1 MKIKKTVTRK
11 VIAANR
17 ANAQKGTGPRN
28 TQAVRQN
35 AATHGL
41 LTKRLVFQDEEEKK
55 EYNTLL
61 DELETEYQA
70 SGRTEWA
77 LVEEIAICLWK
88 LQILNGWEVQEITN
102 RRKAAKAILRAVT
115 ENYCEEQLP
124 LFTKGDGS
132 RSAAQLGWD
141 CQELIVRTGTRN
153 SEQENESPSG
163 DTKGKA
169 GHVQI
174 EAKLNTSLDTILRY
188 QAALKRD
195 LYRAI
200 AALRAIQA
208 QRCGEN
214 DAGEDKFHKWPA
226 RSP

>member
-1 MKIKKTVTRK
+1 MKIKKTVTGK

-17 ANAQKGTGPRN
+17 ANARNGTGPRN

-35 AATHGL
+35 AVTHGL

-102 RRKAAKAILRAVT
+102 RRKAAKAILRAVA
-115 ENYCEEQLP
+115 ENYDEEQLP

-132 RSAAQLGWD
+132 RSAARLGWD

-153 SEQENESPSG
+153 SEQDESFAG
-163 DTKGKA
+163 DTKDKA

-174 EAKLNTSLDTILRY
+174 EAKLTTSLDTILRY

-214 DAGEDKFHKWPA
+214 DAGEDK
-226 RSP
+226 

>member
-1 MKIKKTVTRK
+1 MKINKSVTEK
-11 VIAANR
+11 VVAANR
-17 ANAQKGTGPRN
+17 ANAQKGTGPQSTR
-28 TQAVRQN
+28 TVRLN
-35 AATHGL
+35 ALKHSVLAKH
-41 LTKRLVFQDEEEKK
+41 LVFRDEQEEA
-55 EYNTLL
+55 EFNNLQA
-61 DELETEYQA
+61 ELEDEYQP
-70 SGRTEWA
+70 GGQTERA

-88 LQILNGWEVQEITN
+88 VQILNGWELQEITN

-115 ENYCEEQLP
+115 ENYDEEQLP

-132 RSAAQLGWD
+132 RSSAQLGWD

-153 SEQENESPSG
+153 SEQENESVSG

-174 EAKLNTSLDTILRY
+174 EAKLTTSLDTILRY

-208 QRCGEN
+208 QRRGEN
-214 DAGEDKFHKWPA
+214 DAGEDK
-226 RSP
+226 

>member
-1 MKIKKTVTRK
+1 MKIKKSVTEK

-17 ANAQKGTGPRN
+17 ANAQKGTGPQSTR
-28 TQAVRQN
+28 TVKLN
-35 AATHGL
+35 ALKHSVLAKH
-41 LTKRLVFQDEEEKK
+41 LVFRDEQEEA
-55 EYNTLL
+55 EFNNLQA
-61 DELETEYQA
+61 ELEDEYQPC
-70 SGRTEWA
+70 GQTERA
-77 LVEEIAICLWK
+77 LVDEIAICLWK
-88 LQILNGWEVQEITN
+88 LQILNGWELQEITN
-102 RRKAAKAILRAVT
+102 RRKAAKAILRAVA
-115 ENYCEEQLP
+115 ENYDEEQLP

-132 RSAAQLGWD
+132 RSAARLGWD

-153 SEQENESPSG
+153 SEQDESFAG
-163 DTKGKA
+163 DTKDKA

-174 EAKLNTSLDTILRY
+174 EAKLTTSLDTILRY

-214 DAGEDKFHKWPA
+214 DAGEDK
-226 RSP
+226 

>member
-1 MKIKKTVTRK
+1 MKIKKTVTGK
-11 VIAANR
+11 VIAASR

-102 RRKAAKAILRAVT
+102 RRKAAKAILRAVA
-115 ENYCEEQLP
+115 ENYDEEQLP

-132 RSAAQLGWD
+132 RSGAQLGWD
-141 CQELIVRTGTRN
+141 CQELIVRSGTRN
-153 SEQENESPSG
+153 SEQADANSSW
-163 DTKGKA
+163 DKTDKS

-174 EAKLNTSLDTILRY
+174 EAKLNTSMDSILRY
-188 QAALKRD
+188 EAALKRD
-195 LYRAI
+195 LYGAI
-200 AALRAIQA
+200 RTLHEIQ
-208 QRCGEN
+208 RERRR
-214 DAGEDKFHKWPA
+214 E
-226 RSP
+226 